1 MVLNPIIESTATTVQ
16 VLMGLRRHL
25 IAPCHNFLA
34 WQERLGVDGHGT
46 TAQLLGIDVLLQRYT
61 VVVHFA
67 TLLKKLL
74 LDAC

>member
-34 WQERLGVDGHGT
+34 WQERLGVDGH
-46 TAQLLGIDVLLQRYT
+46 
-61 VVVHFA
+61 
-67 TLLKKLL
+67 
-74 LDAC
+74 